1 MVVMMMNS
9 RVQARMMTSI
19 VVMVMV
25 MIGFLGMMAT
35 MLLSA
40 AEVAMTFMVTLVT
53 TLCMAIQVM
62 TACLG
67 GE

>member
-1 MVVMMMNS
+1 
-9 RVQARMMTSI
+9 MMTSI
-19 VVMVMV
+19 VVMV